1 MTLKRG
7 FKSQCERRSAET
19 RKQLGFAPTDP
30 LKARQLAESI
40 GVIVW
45 SMEDVKGLSAED
57 YHQLAVND
65 SDAWSAF
72 TLRIENRHLIVFNPS
87 QSDERINSVCM
98 HELSHII
105 LGHRI
110 HDVQLTNAGHLVPGN
125 FDKEQEGEADW
136 LAGALLLP
144 RPALLDIRHRG
155 LSDYQIKE
163 EYSVSIEMIK
173 WRFRMT
179 GVDYQL
185 SNRRYQ
191 H

>member
-1 MTLKRG
+1 MAFKRG

-19 RKQLGFAPTDP
+19 RKRLGFSPTDP
-30 LKARQLAESI
+30 LKARQLAHSI
-40 GVIVW
+40 GVVVW
-45 SMEDVKGLSAED
+45 SMNDVNGLSAED
-57 YHQLAVND
+57 FHQLAIND

-98 HELSHII
+98 HELSHIV

-110 HDVQLTNAGHLVPGN
+110 HVAHISDAGHLIPGN
-125 FDKEQEGEADW
+125 FDKEQEDEADW

-144 RPALLDIRHRG
+144 RPALLDIRRRT
-155 LSDYQIKE
+155 LTDDQIKE
-163 EYSVSIEMIK
+163 EYLVSLKMIN

-185 SNRRYQ
+185 SNRRY
-191 H
+191 

>member
-1 MTLKRG
+1 MTFKRG
-7 FKSQCERRSAET
+7 FKSQCERRSAEI
-19 RKQLGFAPTDP
+19 RKQLGFAPADP
-30 LKARQLAESI
+30 LKAKQLADSLGVSI
-40 GVIVW
+40 W
-45 SMEDVKGLSAED
+45 STDDVDGLSNED
-57 YHQLAVND
+57 HHQLTIKD

-72 TLRIENRHLIVFNPS
+72 TLRIENNHLIVFNPS

-98 HELSHII
+98 HELSHIV

-110 HDVQLTNAGHLVPGN
+110 HDVQHTTAGHLVPGN
-125 FDKEQEGEADW
+125 FDKEQENEADW

-163 EYSVSIEMIK
+163 EYSVSIDMIR

-191 H
+191 L